1 MVIDHRGE
9 GRKKTKAQE
18 KEIAVRKRIKR
29 AKETN
34 DKLEVLEKVNGALAQ
49 KFIEDFPAYV
59 EERKAEFEKEL
70 GAFCVKYENELS
82 DPQLAKKIP
91 TLKLSE
97 YLCKS
102 FVKSTIQIDGRKYSP
117 AHLRMAS
124 DYYWDCIAG
133 INAEGL
139 TYVPTLQQFARLLN
153 ISVATLKNSYLNSQD
168 EAMRETILMIRDRFV
183 DYYTTRGMTREIS
196 EVMSIFM
203 LKAEY
208 NIRDNDV
215 PQTVINN
222 NNISINSDML
232 EKLKAE
238 ESQISGGIDLSDEV

>member
-1 MVIDHRGE
+1 MVTKGE
-9 GRKKTKAQE
+9 
-18 KEIAVRKRIKR
+18 
-29 AKETN
+29 AKERETIKKIKSAKRTN
-34 DKLEVLEKVNGALAQ
+34 KRLQVLENVNAAVAERFLT
-49 KFIEDFPAYV
+49 EFPAYV
-59 EERKAEFEKEL
+59 EKQKEEFEKMLHE
-70 GAFCVKYENELS
+70 FCVENENALS
-82 DPQLAKKIP
+82 DPSLAKKIP

-102 FVKSTIQIDGRKYSP
+102 FVKDLIHIDGRKYSP

-124 DYYWDCIAG
+124 DYYWGCVTEIT
-133 INAEGL
+133 AEGL

-153 ISVATLKNSYLNSQD
+153 ISVQTLRQTYLNSSD
-168 EAMRETILMIRDRFV
+168 DAMRETILMIRDRFV

-208 NIRDNDV
+208 NIRDNDT

-222 NNISINSDML
+222 NTISINSDML

-238 ESQISGGIDLSDEV
+238 ESRISGGVELSEEV